1 MNPLSQREVS
11 LLLSLAVDDALDE
24 NQKREFEE
32 ILARN
37 PEVARE
43 LRERLALKDL
53 LAARRSASPNP
64 YFWTRVSQALEAG
77 KEEEKNLLPFPRKYL
92 PAASFM
98 GILAFVAL
106 GVTLFV
112 QREPLLQYLSE
123 QSAVVHEVYESS
135 ILKGSVMPL
144 FANIGNDDV
153 LQYALFGTL
162 RLDKE
167 SETALRVDEGSTEGY
182 RIEVGLTGEET
193 RPTVTVHELYEE
205 VKPSVVQT
213 AMIDSVLGQARRQ
226 IEQAVFYSE
235 NNALAIDPELT
246 RLNRVVLTKIAA
258 VLAPAQ
264 RDRFDKFLQARNA
277 SYAIAGGDAPMP
289 PGVPMPHVAGP
300 RHSKDF
306 IVITPDSF
314 VVTELDLNVDS
325 IMLPGRMIRSR
336 FPDMRRKLEMLVRSR
351 AEHPPVVH
359 RSRSAS
365 RSPVRVVGEAD
376 LIKIELDAQFMAKE
390 SEQVRVVVQPRGQRD
405 KFFRFEFRSGVQG
418 MIPGDPES
426 PDAPPRMPG
435 HLDSMIRQLEM
446 DQETEV
452 HELMKMDSVFRQRP
466 RARKQ
471 SSGVW
476 VDSLK

>member
-11 LLLSLAVDDALDE
+11 LLLSLAVDGALDE
-24 NQKREFEE
+24 NQKRELEE
-32 ILARN
+32 ILAGN
-37 PEVARE
+37 PEVARD
-43 LRERLALKDL
+43 LRERQALKDI
-53 LAARRSASPNP
+53 LASRRSVSPNP
-64 YFWTRVSQALEAG
+64 YFWTRLSHALEAG
-77 KEEEKNLLPFPRKYL
+77 KEEEKNLLPFPRRYL
-92 PAASFM
+92 PAASLM
-98 GILAFVAL
+98 GILAFIAL
-106 GVTLFV
+106 GVTLFI

-123 QSAVVHEVYESS
+123 QSAVVQDVYESS

-167 SETALRVDEGSTEGY
+167 SETALRVDEGSAEGY
-182 RIEVGLTGEET
+182 RIEVGLAGEEA
-193 RPTVTVHELYEE
+193 RPTVTVHELYDE

-213 AMIDSVLGQARRQ
+213 AMIDSVLGEARKR

-289 PGVPMPHVAGP
+289 PGVPMPHVVGP

-314 VVTELDLNVDS
+314 VVTELDFDVDS
-325 IMLPGRMIRSR
+325 IMLPGTMVRSR

-359 RSRSAS
+359 QSRSAS

-390 SEQVRVVVQPRGQRD
+390 AEQVRVVVQPRGQRD
-405 KFFRFEFRSGVQG
+405 KFFRFEFRTGVQG
-418 MIPGDPES
+418 VIPGDPES
-426 PDAPPRMPG
+426 PDAPSGMRG
-435 HLDSMIRQLEM
+435 HLDSMMRQLEM
-446 DQETEV
+446 DQEIQV
-452 HELMKMDSVFRQRP
+452 RELMKMDSVFRQPP